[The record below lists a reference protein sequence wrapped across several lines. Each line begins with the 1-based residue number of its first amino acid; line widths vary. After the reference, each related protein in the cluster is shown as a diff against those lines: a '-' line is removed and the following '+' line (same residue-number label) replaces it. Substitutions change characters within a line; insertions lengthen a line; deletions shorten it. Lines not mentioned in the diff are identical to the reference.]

1 MKMAHSAASAFTA
14 VAISGLLLG
23 QTAAGPSA
31 TGLAR
36 ISAESLRESVA
47 YLASDELEGRA
58 TPSPGLDQAANYLA
72 ERFQAA
78 GLEPISPGGSYFQ
91 EARFGQVT
99 PNVEKLMVKLVVG
112 TQAIQLEADTT
123 SVRSLTALDLTDA
136 PVLSLPDKSLP
147 DKGELPNTA
156 GKVVAGSAAVYGTEA
171 GLQKLQAQHPK
182 LIFLV
187 SKRKGRSMPSYL
199 EDLDAGLAPVIRV
212 GNEETLNTLA
222 SGQNMKLTV
231 RLDAPKVE
239 VLKLRNVGG
248 ILRGSDPAFKE
259 QIVMLTAH
267 YDHVGKKPGSG
278 DQIFNGANDNASGT
292 ASVLEIARALASLP
306 ARPKRSILFLTLFGE
321 EKGLLGAYYYTRHP
335 LFPLAKTIAE
345 VNLEQM
351 GRTDD
356 KEGTRLKEISFTGP
370 SYSDLPAII
379 AEAAKAEGVGIYKKS
394 DADSF
399 FARSDN
405 YAFAL
410 AGIVAHTLVVA
421 YEYEGYHAPDDEW
434 QRLDYQNMAVVDKG
448 VAAGILSIANRA
460 ELPKWSETKTVDL
473 YRNAAGQ

>member
-1 MKMAHSAASAFTA
+1 MRIARRTASAFA
-14 VAISGLLLG
+14 VIGISGLLLG
-23 QTAAGPSA
+23 QPAAAPSA

-36 ISAESLRESVA
+36 ISAEALREDVA
-47 YLASDELEGRA
+47 YLASDALEGRA

-72 ERFQAA
+72 DRFRAA
-78 GLEPISPGGSYFQ
+78 GLEPIGPGGSYFQ
-91 EARFGQVT
+91 EAHFGQVT
-99 PNVEKLMVKLVVG
+99 PNLEKLAVKLIAG
-112 TQAIQLEADTT
+112 SQQIQLEADTT

-136 PVLSLPDKSLP
+136 TLTSLPDRG
-147 DKGELPNTA
+147 DLPNTT

-171 GLQKLQAQHPK
+171 GLQHLQAQHPK
-182 LIFLV
+182 LILLV

-199 EDLDAGLAPVIRV
+199 EDLDADLAPVVRV
-212 GNEETLNTLA
+212 GNEETLNALV
-222 SGQNMKLTV
+222 SGQSLKLSV
-231 RLDAPKVE
+231 HAPGPKIE
-239 VLKLRNVGG
+239 VVKLRNVGG
-248 ILRGSDPAFKE
+248 ILRGSDPVLKE
-259 QIVMLTAH
+259 QTVMLTAH

-292 ASVLEIARALASLP
+292 ASVLEIASAMASLP
-306 ARPKRSILFLTLFGE
+306 AHPRRTILFLTLFGE

-335 LFPLAKTIAE
+335 LFSLSSTVAE
-345 VNLEQM
+345 INLEQM

-356 KEGTRLKEISFTGP
+356 KEGSRLKEISFTGP

-379 AEAAKAEGVGIYKKS
+379 AEAAKAEGVGVYKKS

-434 QRLDYQNMAVVDKG
+434 QRLDYQNMALVDKG

-460 ELPKWSETKTVDL
+460 DLPKWSDTKTAEL